1 MLDHY
6 VGLALKGL
14 KHIASNT
21 KEIYIKLVVGQR
33 RKLKHELS
41 TLEYANILRI
51 KRINEQK

>member
-41 TLEYANILRI
+41 TLEYANILRL

>member
-14 KHIASNT
+14 KHIAGNT